1 MASGR
6 KSTIRITI
14 LLTVAIA
21 GFVFLSTGIVLVL
34 SGQAAYRNTWE
45 LLRSFGQ
52 LTIELVED
60 EIRAHVKPAEEI
72 AKYLTKQVADGEID
86 PGNPE
91 EMLGALKGV
100 LAAAPQIAGIVL
112 WDKDFR
118 ETEILRSPDG
128 SLTTVQKDR
137 PEEPDFARFINA
149 TRQIGKT
156 RWAPPGADEDG
167 QTYVYVVSPLNHQ
180 GTYWGVIATGVT
192 LSELS
197 RSVEDV
203 GQEVGM
209 TGFVL
214 YGEQFVLAH
223 PELEAPAPDQA
234 GRGQAQL
241 TPTNKIKDPVVRKFF
256 EVDPE
261 ETPKEVGF
269 EVREIEDNDQHY
281 LVLSRTNKEFG
292 DVPWHIGIYAPV
304 EDIYTQVIRLFISI
318 AAGILVLIVAVIGA
332 ILLARRIAYPIRTL
346 AAAAEQIGRF
356 DIGNIKPLPSS
367 RIRELDDQASAF
379 NTMLDGLRWFET
391 YVPKTLV
398 TRLISGHQADSV
410 QSQEMELTVM
420 FTDIIGFTAMSESMT
435 PTSVAEML
443 NDHFEVLAQSIES
456 ENGTLDKYIGDAVMA
471 FWGAPD
477 NQKDHA
483 VRACRAA
490 LNIADAM
497 DEANRRTGADH
508 PPIRIKLALHSGPL
522 LVGNIGATTR
532 MNYTVIGDTV
542 NTCSRIENL
551 CREFDDGT
559 SAAIV
564 LVSEDTARLARSYDG
579 FQFTQVGEFDVKGRN
594 EPVRVCRL
602 ERSS

>member
-1 MASGR
+1 MGSGR

-34 SGQAAYRNTWE
+34 SGQAAFRNTWE

-52 LTIELVED
+52 LTIESVED

-72 AKYLTKQVADGEID
+72 AKYMTKQVADGEID
-86 PGNPE
+86 PGNSE

-112 WDKDFR
+112 WDKDFK
-118 ETEILRSPDG
+118 ETQITRSADG
-128 SLTTVQKDR
+128 GLSTIKKDQ
-137 PEEPDFARFINA
+137 PENPGFARFINA

-156 RWAPPGADEDG
+156 RWAPPGADDDG

-197 RSVEDV
+197 KSVEEV

-209 TGFVL
+209 TAFIL
-214 YGEQFVLAH
+214 YGNQFVLAH
-223 PELEAPAPDQA
+223 PELEVPKASTVGGDQT
-234 GRGQAQL
+234 QM
-241 TPTNKIKDPVVRKFF
+241 TPPNRIKDGVVRKFF
-256 EVDPE
+256 EVEPE

-269 EVREIEDNDQHY
+269 EVREIEDNDQEY
-281 LVLSRTNKEFG
+281 LVLSRTNTEFG

-318 AAGILVLIVAVIGA
+318 AAGILVLIVAVVGA
-332 ILLARRIAYPIRTL
+332 VLLARRIANPIRTL
-346 AAAAEQIGRF
+346 ATAAEQIGRF
-356 DIGNIKPLPSS
+356 DIANIKPLPPS
-367 RIRELDDQASAF
+367 RIREINDQASAF
-379 NTMLDGLRWFET
+379 NTMLEGLKWFET

-398 TRLISGHQADSV
+398 TRLISGHHAASV
-410 QSQEMELTVM
+410 QSTELELTVM
-420 FTDIIGFTAMSESMT
+420 FTDIIGFTAMSESMA
-435 PTSVAEML
+435 PAAVAEML
-443 NDHFEVLAQSIES
+443 NDHFEVLAQSIEN

-477 NQKDHA
+477 NQDDHA
-483 VRACRAA
+483 IRACRAA
-490 LNIADAM
+490 LDIADAL
-497 DEANRRTGADH
+497 EAANRQASADH

-522 LVGNIGATTR
+522 LVGNIGATSR

-551 CREFDDGT
+551 CREFDDGA
-559 SAAIV
+559 SAAII
-564 LVSEDTARLARSYDG
+564 LVSEDTAALARLHAA
-579 FQFTQVGEFDVKGRN
+579 FKFTQVGEFEVKGRN
-594 EPVRVCRL
+594 EPVRVCKL
-602 ERSS
+602 ERA